1 MARIFAYIVHKSG
14 VPDDTAAELPV
25 AARKID
31 PTQPCTAIVTGWGA
45 DLDRVCESLRD
56 SYSEIWKIAKES
68 LAYPNA
74 ELVRKALLCVVPAG
88 SIVLVPHAHFGV
100 DLSPG
105 LSIKMD
111 AVYLPDVVDIE
122 DVEGDWLK
130 AVRQEFGGQVS
141 AHMRCNIS
149 RGAVLNIRPGAFRP
163 SEGATAALP
172 AGFTLEKMTPGG
184 PSEGAPAAGQV
195 VDKSGDVGAL
205 TSRRRYLETVAAEMG
220 DVDIA
225 KEPVLISIGRGIGEQ
240 ENIAIAEDLAEAM
253 GAAVSC
259 SRPVV
264 DAKWMDKSRQVG
276 SSGQTVRPK
285 VYLACGI
292 SGSFQHLAGIKGN
305 PCIVAINKN
314 PNAPIFRV
322 AEVGIVDDLLEFLP
336 ALAARVR
343 EEGCVAGKER
353 RQS

>member
-1 MARIFAYIVHKSG
+1 MPRIFAYIVHKSG
-14 VPDDTAAELPV
+14 VTDDTAAELTA

-31 PTQPCTAIVTGWGA
+31 GALACTAIVTGWGG
-45 DLDRVCESLRD
+45 DLDQVCESLRG
-56 SYSEIWKIAKES
+56 SYREIWKVAKEP

-74 ELVRKALLCVVPAG
+74 ELVRKALLAVVPAG

-105 LSIKMD
+105 LSIRMN
-111 AVYLPDVVDIE
+111 AAYVPDVLEIE
-122 DVEGDWLK
+122 GIEGTWLH
-130 AVRQEFGGQVS
+130 AVRQEFGGQVNT
-141 AHMRCNIS
+141 HIRCDIS
-149 RGAVLNIRPGAFRP
+149 GGAVLNIRPGAFRP
-163 SEGATAALP
+163 AE
-172 AGFTLEKMTPGG
+172 G
-184 PSEGAPAAGQV
+184 PSETGQV
-195 VDKSGDVGAL
+195 VDKSAEVGAL
-205 TSRRRYLETVAAEMG
+205 TARRRYLETIAAENG
-220 DVDIA
+220 DVDIT

-240 ENIAIAEDLAEAM
+240 ENVSIADDLAQAM

-305 PCIVAINKN
+305 PFIVAINKN
-314 PNAPIFRV
+314 PKAPIFRV
-322 AEVGIVDDLLEFLP
+322 ADVGIADDLLEFLP
-336 ALAARVR
+336 ALAERVR
-343 EEGCVAGKER
+343 EESCVPGKER
-353 RQS
+353 RRP